1 MTAPAG
7 TVVRAGLSYCFD
19 RAIARRPGQSVVN
32 GIRARDRGRPDLQ
45 RFLEEHANY
54 TDALE
59 RAGLA
64 VTVLPALEDYP
75 DSVFVEDAALCFPE
89 GIVMTHPGAP
99 SRTGEAVLLADDLEK
114 AGYTVVRNDS
124 GKSIDGG
131 DVLLTDS
138 RVLVG
143 LSERTRPDGFA
154 WLKSILAPWGYTV
167 SAVQTPKQV
176 LHLKS
181 DCSVLDSE
189 TILLTSRLADEDCFA
204 SYRTITV
211 PRGEEA
217 AANSIRVNDIVFV
230 PAGFP
235 ATAERLLD
243 RGYRVETI
251 PISQAALLDGGLSCM
266 SLRMPA

>member
-1 MTAPAG
+1 MANSERMQVSRPSLREALADLQARG
-7 TVVRAGLSYCFD
+7 LLSARAGAGVFVAGDARIGQSLVVN
-19 RAIARRPGQSVVN
+19 AIAE
-32 GIRARDRGRPDLQ
+32 GR
-45 RFLEEHANY
+45 
-54 TDALE
+54 
-59 RAGLA
+59 
-64 VTVLPALEDYP
+64 
-75 DSVFVEDAALCFPE
+75 
-89 GIVMTHPGAP
+89 
-99 SRTGEAVLLADDLEK
+99 
-114 AGYTVVRNDS
+114 
-124 GKSIDGG
+124 G

-154 WLKSILAPWGYTV
+154 WLRSILAPWGYTV

-189 TILLTSRLADEDCFA
+189 TILLTSRLAGEDCFA

-217 AANSIRVNDIVFV
+217 AANSIRVNEIVFL
-230 PAGFP
+230 PAGYP

-251 PISQAALLDGGLSCM
+251 PVSQAALLDGGLSCM
-266 SLRMPA
+266 SLRIPA